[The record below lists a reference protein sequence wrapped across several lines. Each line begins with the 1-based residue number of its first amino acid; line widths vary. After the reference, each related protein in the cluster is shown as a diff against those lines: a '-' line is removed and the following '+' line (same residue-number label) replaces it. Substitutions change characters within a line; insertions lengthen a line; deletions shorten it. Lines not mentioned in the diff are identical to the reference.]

1 VILLRSETT
10 LKKQQMEGDR
20 SSTWQ
25 RDREM
30 TFGTMRR
37 IIAPTGTGNLP
48 ALPRDWIRR
57 SSASVMTQRKIVP
70 IQCAFPQ
77 AFNSRRHWG
86 RDAARVG
93 VCSVGVC
100 WLALAGTVFAQEP
113 ERAIS
118 AIPNLD
124 YTYSNLPTQPVGPD
138 DLLALSVYDSP
149 ELTRT
154 VRVDADG
161 NIRLPMLKDPIQVR
175 GMVPSQL
182 ESAIAKALT
191 KGNVLVDPIVTV
203 TIVEYQ
209 SRPVNVVGAVKTP
222 LVFQASRP
230 IPLLDAIA
238 RAGGMREDAGSD
250 IVVSKQVL
258 RDGKSVRITQT
269 IPVRKLI
276 DSADPTL
283 NVMLHGGEE
292 VLVPEALK
300 IYVVGNVKKP
310 GAYPVKSDEETTILQ
325 LLALSEGLTPFSAK
339 VAYVY
344 RRSPSGTKTEVP
356 VPLAKIMKRQSPDV
370 PLQANDILYI
380 PDNNGKRLTAETLD
394 RIAGLGSGAATDYI
408 IWH

>member
-1 VILLRSETT
+1 MVACSL
-10 LKKQQMEGDR
+10 
-20 SSTWQ
+20 
-25 RDREM
+25 
-30 TFGTMRR
+30 
-37 IIAPTGTGNLP
+37 
-48 ALPRDWIRR
+48 
-57 SSASVMTQRKIVP
+57 V
-70 IQCAFPQ
+70 
-77 AFNSRRHWG
+77 
-86 RDAARVG
+86 
-93 VCSVGVC
+93 VCC
-100 WLALAGTVFAQEP
+100 LALTGRLCAQQA
-113 ERAIS
+113 ERAAS
-118 AIPNLD
+118 TVPNLD
-124 YTYSNLPTQPVGPD
+124 YAYANLPTEPVGPD

-209 SRPVNVVGAVKTP
+209 SRPVNVVGAVKNP
-222 LVFQASRP
+222 LVFQATRP

-238 RAGGMREDAGSD
+238 RAGGMKEDAGSD
-250 IVVSKQVL
+250 IVVSKEVM
-258 RDGKSVRITQT
+258 REGKPTRITQT

-276 DSADPTL
+276 DNADPTL

-310 GAYPVKSDEETTILQ
+310 GAYPIRNDEETTILQ

-344 RRSPSGTKTEVP
+344 RRSPGGTKTEVS

>member
-1 VILLRSETT
+1 
-10 LKKQQMEGDR
+10 M
-20 SSTWQ
+20 
-25 RDREM
+25 
-30 TFGTMRR
+30 
-37 IIAPTGTGNLP
+37 
-48 ALPRDWIRR
+48 
-57 SSASVMTQRKIVP
+57 
-70 IQCAFPQ
+70 
-77 AFNSRRHWG
+77 
-86 RDAARVG
+86 ARVG
-93 VCSVGVC
+93 VCSVAVC
-100 WLALAGTVFAQEP
+100 CLALAGTVYAQQP

-118 AIPNLD
+118 TVPNLD
-124 YTYSNLPTQPVGPD
+124 YAYSNLPTQPVGPD

-209 SRPVNVVGAVKTP
+209 SRPVNVVGAVKNP
-222 LVFQASRP
+222 LVFQATRP

-250 IVVSKQVL
+250 IVVSKEVM
-258 RDGKSVRITQT
+258 RDGKPARITQT

-276 DSADPTL
+276 DNADPAL

-310 GAYPVKSDEETTILQ
+310 GAYPVRNDEETTILQ
-325 LLALSEGLTPFSAK
+325 LLALSEGLTPYSAK

-344 RRSPSGTKTEVP
+344 RRSPGGSQDGSARPAGEDHEAPIARRAPAGQRHTLHSGQQRKTSHGRNLGPDRWVRDRNRYRLHY
-356 VPLAKIMKRQSPDV
+356 LALRLALCVKKRSRSQM
-370 PLQANDILYI
+370 
-380 PDNNGKRLTAETLD
+380 RE
-394 RIAGLGSGAATDYI
+394 R
-408 IWH
+408 

>member
-1 VILLRSETT
+1 
-10 LKKQQMEGDR
+10 
-20 SSTWQ
+20 
-25 RDREM
+25 
-30 TFGTMRR
+30 
-37 IIAPTGTGNLP
+37 
-48 ALPRDWIRR
+48 
-57 SSASVMTQRKIVP
+57 MTQLTIAA
-70 IQCAFPQ
+70 IQFAFLQ
-77 AFNSRRHWG
+77 AAPHRFG
-86 RDAARVG
+86 RTVARVG
-93 VCSVGVC
+93 ACLATVCYF
-100 WLALAGTVFAQEP
+100 LLAGTIYAQQP
-113 ERAIS
+113 ERAAS
-118 AIPNLD
+118 PSFD
-124 YTYSNLPTQPVGPD
+124 YAYSNLPTQPVGPD

-175 GMVPSQL
+175 SMVPSQL

-209 SRPVNVVGAVKTP
+209 SRPVNVVGAVKNP
-222 LVFQASRP
+222 LVFQATRP

-238 RAGGMREDAGSD
+238 RAGGLREDAGSD
-250 IVVSKQVL
+250 IVVSKEVI
-258 RDGKSVRITQT
+258 RDGKTSRITQT

-276 DSADPTL
+276 DNADPAL

-292 VLVPEALK
+292 VLVPQALK

-310 GAYPVKSDEETTILQ
+310 GAYPVKTDEETTILQ
-325 LLALSEGLTPFSAK
+325 LLALSEGLTPYSAK

-344 RRSPSGTKTEVP
+344 RKSPGGSKTEVP

-380 PDNNGKRLTAETLD
+380 PDNNGKRLTAETID
-394 RIAGLGSGAATDYI
+394 RIAGLGTATATDFI

>member
-1 VILLRSETT
+1 
-10 LKKQQMEGDR
+10 M
-20 SSTWQ
+20 
-25 RDREM
+25 
-30 TFGTMRR
+30 
-37 IIAPTGTGNLP
+37 
-48 ALPRDWIRR
+48 
-57 SSASVMTQRKIVP
+57 
-70 IQCAFPQ
+70 
-77 AFNSRRHWG
+77 
-86 RDAARVG
+86 G
-93 VCSVGVC
+93 VCSVSVC
-100 WLALAGTVFAQEP
+100 LLALAGNLYAQQS
-113 ERAIS
+113 ERAVS
-118 AIPNLD
+118 SSPNLD
-124 YTYSNLPTQPVGPD
+124 YAYSNLPTQPVGPD

-161 NIRLPMLKDPIQVR
+161 NIRLPMLKDPVQVR

-209 SRPVNVVGAVKTP
+209 SRPVNVVGAVKNP
-222 LVFQASRP
+222 LVFQATRP

-238 RAGGMREDAGSD
+238 RAGGIREDAGSD
-250 IVVSKQVL
+250 IVVSKEVM
-258 RDGKSVRITQT
+258 RDGKPTRITQT

-276 DSADPTL
+276 DNADPSL

-310 GAYPVKSDEETTILQ
+310 GAYPVRNDEETTILQ
-325 LLALSEGLTPFSAK
+325 LLALSEGLTPYSAK

-344 RRSPSGTKTEVP
+344 RRSPGGSKTEVP

-394 RIAGLGSGAATDYI
+394 RIAGLGTATATDYI
-408 IWH
+408 IFH

>member
-1 VILLRSETT
+1 
-10 LKKQQMEGDR
+10 
-20 SSTWQ
+20 
-25 RDREM
+25 M
-30 TFGTMRR
+30 TFETMRR
-37 IIAPTGTGNLP
+37 INAPTGTASGP
-48 ALPRDWIRR
+48 PRTGIRH
-57 SSASVMTQRKIVP
+57 SSASVMTQLKIAAIP
-70 IQCAFPQ
+70 FSFLKACYSP
-77 AFNSRRHWG
+77 RRWG
-86 RDAARVG
+86 HVAAGMG
-93 VCSVGVC
+93 VCSISVC
-100 WLALAGTVFAQEP
+100 FLALAGTVYGQQS

-118 AIPNLD
+118 STPNLD
-124 YTYSNLPTQPVGPD
+124 YAYSNLPTQPVGPD

-161 NIRLPMLKDPIQVR
+161 NIRLPMLKDPVQVR

-209 SRPVNVVGAVKTP
+209 SRPVNVVGAVKNP
-222 LVFQASRP
+222 LVFQATRP

-238 RAGGMREDAGSD
+238 RAGGIREDAGSD
-250 IVVSKQVL
+250 IVVSKEVM
-258 RDGKSVRITQT
+258 RDGKPTRITQT

-276 DSADPTL
+276 DNADPSL

-310 GAYPVKSDEETTILQ
+310 GAYPVRNDEETTILQ
-325 LLALSEGLTPFSAK
+325 LLALSEGLTPYSAK

-344 RRSPSGTKTEVP
+344 RRLPGGSKTEVP

-394 RIAGLGSGAATDYI
+394 RIAGLGTATATDYI
-408 IWH
+408 IFH

>member
-1 VILLRSETT
+1 
-10 LKKQQMEGDR
+10 
-20 SSTWQ
+20 
-25 RDREM
+25 
-30 TFGTMRR
+30 
-37 IIAPTGTGNLP
+37 
-48 ALPRDWIRR
+48 
-57 SSASVMTQRKIVP
+57 MTQLTIAA
-70 IQCAFPQ
+70 IQFAFLQ
-77 AFNSRRHWG
+77 ACDSARHWG
-86 RDAARVG
+86 RIVARAG
-93 VCSVGVC
+93 VCSAGVC
-100 WLALAGTVFAQEP
+100 LLVLGGTVYAQQS
-113 ERAIS
+113 ERAVPT
-118 AIPNLD
+118 APNLD
-124 YTYSNLPTQPVGPD
+124 YAYPNLPTQPVGPD

-191 KGNVLVDPIVTV
+191 QGNVLVDPVVTV

-209 SRPVNVVGAVKTP
+209 SRPVNVVGAVKNP
-222 LVFQASRP
+222 LVFQATRP

-238 RAGGMREDAGSD
+238 RAGGIREDAGSD
-250 IVVSKQVL
+250 IVVSKEVV
-258 RDGKSVRITQT
+258 RDGKPVRVTQT

-276 DSADPTL
+276 DNADPAL

-310 GAYPVKSDEETTILQ
+310 GAYPVRTDEETTILQ
-325 LLALSEGLTPFSAK
+325 LLALSEGLSPFSAK

-344 RRSPSGTKTEVP
+344 RRSAGGTKTEVP

-394 RIAGLGSGAATDYI
+394 RIAGLGTATATDLI

>member
-1 VILLRSETT
+1 
-10 LKKQQMEGDR
+10 
-20 SSTWQ
+20 
-25 RDREM
+25 
-30 TFGTMRR
+30 
-37 IIAPTGTGNLP
+37 
-48 ALPRDWIRR
+48 
-57 SSASVMTQRKIVP
+57 MTQLTIAA
-70 IQCAFPQ
+70 IQFGFLQ
-77 AFNSRRHWG
+77 AAPRRFA
-86 RDAARVG
+86 RTAAG
-93 VCSVGVC
+93 IGMC
-100 WLALAGTVFAQEP
+100 WLALTGTVYAQQS
-113 ERAIS
+113 ERAAS
-118 AIPNLD
+118 TVPNLD
-124 YTYSNLPTQPVGPD
+124 YNYSNLPTQPVGPD

-175 GMVPSQL
+175 GLVPSQL

-209 SRPVNVVGAVKTP
+209 SRPVNVVGAVKNP
-222 LVFQASRP
+222 LVFQATRP

-238 RAGGMREDAGSD
+238 RAGGIREDAGSD
-250 IVVSKQVL
+250 IVVSREVM
-258 RDGKSVRITQT
+258 RDGKAARITQT

-276 DSADPTL
+276 DNADPAL
-283 NVMLHGGEE
+283 NVLLRGGEE
-292 VLVPEALK
+292 VLVPEARK

-310 GAYPVKSDEETTILQ
+310 GAYPVRNDEETTILQ
-325 LLALSEGLTPFSAK
+325 LLALSEGLTPYSAK

-344 RRSPSGTKTEVP
+344 RRSPGGTKTEVP

-380 PDNNGKRLTAETLD
+380 PNNNGKRLTAETLD
-394 RIAGLGSGAATDYI
+394 RIAGIGTATATDYI

>member
-1 VILLRSETT
+1 MT
-10 LKKQQMEGDR
+10 EG
-20 SSTWQ
+20 TV
-25 RDREM
+25 
-30 TFGTMRR
+30 RR
-37 IIAPTGTGNLP
+37 IKAPKGQAKYLR
-48 ALPRDWIRR
+48 AF
-57 SSASVMTQRKIVP
+57 VMTQ
-70 IQCAFPQ
+70 
-77 AFNSRRHWG
+77 SRIILG
-86 RDAARVG
+86 FF
-93 VCSVGVC
+93 S
-100 WLALAGTVFAQEP
+100 WLLLAGCVYAQQT

-118 AIPNLD
+118 PGSNFD

-138 DLLALSVYDSP
+138 DLLAVSVYDSP

-191 KGNVLVDPIVTV
+191 RGNVLVDPIVTV

-209 SRPVNVVGAVKTP
+209 SRPINVVGAVKNP
-222 LVFQASRP
+222 LVFQATRP

-250 IVVSKQVL
+250 IVVSKEVV
-258 RDGKSVRITQT
+258 RDGKPTRITQT

-276 DSADPTL
+276 DNADPAL
-283 NVMLHGGEE
+283 NVLLHGGEE

-310 GAYPVKSDEETTILQ
+310 GAYPVRNDEETTILQ
-325 LLALSEGLTPFSAK
+325 LLALSEGLIPYSAK

-344 RRSPSGTKTEVP
+344 RRSAGGNKTEVP

-394 RIAGLGSGAATDYI
+394 RIAGLGTATATDYI

>member
-1 VILLRSETT
+1 
-10 LKKQQMEGDR
+10 
-20 SSTWQ
+20 
-25 RDREM
+25 M

-37 IIAPTGTGNLP
+37 ITAPTGTGNLP
-48 ALPRDWIRR
+48 AAAKDWIRR
-57 SSASVMTQRKIVP
+57 ASASVMTHLKIAAIRFVSRKTVDP
-70 IQCAFPQ
+70 P
-77 AFNSRRHWG
+77 RHWG
-86 RDAARVG
+86 GAVARVITRIAACLLLLTG
-93 VCSVGVC
+93 SAYG
-100 WLALAGTVFAQEP
+100 QQP
-113 ERAIS
+113 ERAAATVS
-118 AIPNLD
+118 NFD
-124 YTYSNLPTQPVGPD
+124 YAYSNLPTQPVGPD

-161 NIRLPMLKDPIQVR
+161 NIRLPMLKETIQVR

-182 ESAIAKALT
+182 ESAIARALT
-191 KGNVLVDPIVTV
+191 KGNVLVDPVVTV

-209 SRPVNVVGAVKTP
+209 SRPVNVVGAVKNP
-222 LVFQASRP
+222 LVFQATRP

-250 IVVSKQVL
+250 IVVSKEAEQ
-258 RDGKSVRITQT
+258 DGKPTRITQT

-276 DSADPTL
+276 DNADPSL

-300 IYVVGNVKKP
+300 IYVVGNVRKP
-310 GAYPVKSDEETTILQ
+310 GGYPIRSDEETTILQ
-325 LLALSEGLTPFSAK
+325 LLALSEGLTPYSAK

-344 RRSPSGTKTEVP
+344 RRAPGGAKTEVP
-356 VPLAKIMKRQSPDV
+356 VELAKIMKRKSPDV

-380 PDNNGKRLTAETLD
+380 PDNKGQRLTAETID
-394 RIAGLGSGAATDYI
+394 RLAGLGTATATDYI

>member
-1 VILLRSETT
+1 
-10 LKKQQMEGDR
+10 
-20 SSTWQ
+20 
-25 RDREM
+25 
-30 TFGTMRR
+30 
-37 IIAPTGTGNLP
+37 
-48 ALPRDWIRR
+48 
-57 SSASVMTQRKIVP
+57 MTQLKIAA
-70 IQCAFPQ
+70 IHFAFPQ
-77 AFNSRRHWG
+77 AGDSPRYGDRPV
-86 RDAARVG
+86 ARIRACLIRVCCHG
-93 VCSVGVC
+93 VCLS
-100 WLALAGTVFAQEP
+100 ALAGTVYAQQS

-118 AIPNLD
+118 PVSNFD
-124 YTYSNLPTQPVGPD
+124 YAYSNLPTQPVGPD

-182 ESAIAKALT
+182 ESAIAKSLI

-209 SRPVNVVGAVKTP
+209 SRPVNVVGAVKNP
-222 LVFQASRP
+222 LVFQATRP

-250 IVVSKQVL
+250 IVVSKEVMQG
-258 RDGKSVRITQT
+258 GKPARITQT

-276 DSADPTL
+276 DNADPAL

-310 GAYPVKSDEETTILQ
+310 GAYPVRNDEETTILQ
-325 LLALSEGLTPFSAK
+325 LLALSEGLTPYSAK
-339 VAYVY
+339 MAYVY
-344 RRSPSGTKTEVP
+344 RRSPSGTRTEVP
-356 VPLAKIMKRQSPDV
+356 VPLAQIMKRKSPDV
-370 PLQANDILYI
+370 PLEANDILYI

-394 RIAGLGSGAATDYI
+394 RIAGLGTATATDYI

>member
-1 VILLRSETT
+1 M
-10 LKKQQMEGDR
+10 K
-20 SSTWQ
+20 
-25 RDREM
+25 
-30 TFGTMRR
+30 
-37 IIAPTGTGNLP
+37 
-48 ALPRDWIRR
+48 
-57 SSASVMTQRKIVP
+57 QRKIAAS
-70 IQCAFPQ
+70 QCAFPQ
-77 AFNSRRHWG
+77 ASPRQWG
-86 RDAARVG
+86 RVLA
-93 VCSVGVC
+93 CMGVC
-100 WLALAGTVFAQEP
+100 WLALAGTVYAQQP
-113 ERAIS
+113 ERSIS
-118 AIPNLD
+118 TIPNLD

-182 ESAIAKALT
+182 ELAIAKALT
-191 KGNVLVDPIVTV
+191 RGNVLVDPIVTV

-222 LVFQASRP
+222 LVIQASRP

-250 IVVSKQVL
+250 IVVSKEVM
-258 RDGKSVRITQT
+258 RDGKPVRITQT

-276 DSADPTL
+276 DNADPAV
-283 NVMLHGGEE
+283 NVLLHGGEE

-344 RRSPSGTKTEVP
+344 RRSSGGTKTEVP

>member
-1 VILLRSETT
+1 
-10 LKKQQMEGDR
+10 
-20 SSTWQ
+20 
-25 RDREM
+25 
-30 TFGTMRR
+30 
-37 IIAPTGTGNLP
+37 
-48 ALPRDWIRR
+48 
-57 SSASVMTQRKIVP
+57 MTQRKIAA

-77 AFNSRRHWG
+77 AFSSRRHWC

-93 VCSVGVC
+93 VCSVGVF

-182 ESAIAKALT
+182 ESAIANALT

>member
-1 VILLRSETT
+1 
-10 LKKQQMEGDR
+10 
-20 SSTWQ
+20 
-25 RDREM
+25 M
-30 TFGTMRR
+30 TFGNVRR
-37 IIAPTGTGNLP
+37 ITAPTGTCNYPRP
-48 ALPRDWIRR
+48 AKDWIRR
-57 SSASVMTQRKIVP
+57 SSTSVMTQLTIAA
-70 IQCAFPQ
+70 IQFALLQ
-77 AFNSRRHWG
+77 ACDSARRWG
-86 RDAARVG
+86 RAVARMGVGLAA
-93 VCSVGVC
+93 VCF
-100 WLALAGTVFAQEP
+100 LAQGGAVYAQQS
-113 ERAIS
+113 ERAVSS
-118 AIPNLD
+118 APNLD
-124 YTYSNLPTQPVGPD
+124 YPYSNLPTQPVGPD

-161 NIRLPMLKDPIQVR
+161 NIRLPMLKDPVQVR

-209 SRPVNVVGAVKTP
+209 SRPVNVVGAVKNP
-222 LVFQASRP
+222 LVFQATRP

-238 RAGGMREDAGSD
+238 RAGGIREDAGSD
-250 IVVSKQVL
+250 IVVSKEVM
-258 RDGKSVRITQT
+258 RDGKPARITQT

-276 DSADPTL
+276 DNADPAL
-283 NVMLHGGEE
+283 NVLLHGGEE

-310 GAYPVKSDEETTILQ
+310 GAYPVRNDEETTILQ
-325 LLALSEGLTPFSAK
+325 LLALSEGLTPYSAK
-339 VAYVY
+339 IAYVY
-344 RRSPSGTKTEVP
+344 RRSPGGSKTEVP
-356 VPLAKIMKRQSPDV
+356 IALAKIMKRQSPDV

-394 RIAGLGSGAATDYI
+394 RIAGLGTATATDYI

>member
-1 VILLRSETT
+1 
-10 LKKQQMEGDR
+10 
-20 SSTWQ
+20 
-25 RDREM
+25 
-30 TFGTMRR
+30 
-37 IIAPTGTGNLP
+37 
-48 ALPRDWIRR
+48 
-57 SSASVMTQRKIVP
+57 MTQLKIAA
-70 IQCAFPQ
+70 IQFAFLQACDCA
-77 AFNSRRHWG
+77 RHWG
-86 RDAARVG
+86 RAVARTG
-93 VCSVGVC
+93 VCSISVC
-100 WLALAGTVFAQEP
+100 FLALTGTVYAQQS
-113 ERAIS
+113 ERAVS
-118 AIPNLD
+118 TVPNLD
-124 YTYSNLPTQPVGPD
+124 YAYSNLPTQPVGPD

-209 SRPVNVVGAVKTP
+209 SRPVNVVGAVKNP
-222 LVFQASRP
+222 LVFQATRP

-250 IVVSKQVL
+250 IVVSKEVV
-258 RDGKSVRITQT
+258 RDGKPVRITQT

-276 DSADPTL
+276 DNADPAL

-310 GAYPVKSDEETTILQ
+310 GAYPVKNDEETTILQ
-325 LLALSEGLTPFSAK
+325 LLALSEGLAPYSAK

-356 VPLAKIMKRQSPDV
+356 VQLAKIMKRQSPDM

-394 RIAGLGSGAATDYI
+394 RIAGLGAATATDYI